1 MRTLAAIL
9 LALLTAR
16 LASAV
21 ELDIPVFA
29 GGYGTDFYARSAREF
44 ERLRPGVQVH
54 VYGDPRVQ
62 DQVRVRVIDGHY
74 PDAACVVYVL
84 WPELIQAGKVK
95 DLTPFLSGPN
105 WEGDG
110 RWGDTFLPG
119 ALENWQVGGRTY
131 GLPVSYSC
139 WTLFYNKGLFR
150 AHGWTVPRTW
160 DEFFVLCDRIRT
172 AGLAPLSV
180 PGTFWLYADAFFRSA
195 YFDLAGSAGWDAA
208 NNLVPGARQSPAYVR
223 AAGLEQRV
231 LQQVTLR
238 GWEGESHTGAELSFL
253 QGRVAMTVSGS
264 WLTNEMAGK
273 IPAGFDLGAM
283 NFPVF
288 PDGVADPSTIQMST
302 DSFFVFATGDPVRE
316 RLTIDFLRFLTSR
329 AQAAAFVRTFDSPSA
344 VRGVA
349 LSNYSPRMQD
359 TVEIIAG
366 ARTAFPMRQLML
378 QPPHVRQAIVD
389 ESGRLTH
396 GEITPAEFGRRL
408 EMAAAADRQ
417 QAADPTYLEYM
428 HPVAG
433 TLLLAGLA
441 GLAGFSGWAAVA
453 RRRTAGAGRAAFVRR
468 AQFARLRPGMAA
480 AFVGPALLVY
490 AALVVGPGLTAF
502 GWAFTRW
509 NGIAPRTW
517 VGLFNFK
524 YLLFGNDVF
533 WLALRHN
540 LFLMVV
546 PALFVVPIALL
557 CATLVHRGVWGGKVF
572 RAVFLFP
579 NLLGGIAATLI
590 WMSAYEPHGGLVNA
604 GITALGRLLHN
615 GYLSGF
621 DGFPWLASQHLYTA
635 LIPIY
640 IWMAC
645 GFNLILYLAA
655 MEGIDPQL
663 YEAAAL
669 DGASAW
675 RQFFLITLPSI
686 REVLVIS
693 AVFLVISGLNAF
705 EMIWLLT
712 SQFPD
717 SSTHTMG
724 TLLVSAMFQDMDIGR
739 ATALAVILFVL
750 VGAGS
755 AIVLRLM
762 RPEEAES

>member
-1 MRTLAAIL
+1 MRTLAASL
-9 LALLTAR
+9 LALITVR

-29 GGYGTDFYARSAREF
+29 GGYGTEFYVRSAREF

-62 DQVRVRVIDGHY
+62 DQVQVRVMDGHF
-74 PDAACVVYVL
+74 PDAACVVYVQ
-84 WPELIQAGKVK
+84 WPQLIQAGKVK
-95 DLTPFLSGPN
+95 DLTAELAGPN
-105 WEGDG
+105 WEGDAP
-110 RWGDTFLPG
+110 WGSTFLPG
-119 ALENWQVGGRTY
+119 ALENWQIGRGTY

-139 WTLFYNKGLFR
+139 WTLFYNKRLFR
-150 AHGWTVPRTW
+150 EHGWTIPQTW
-160 DEFFVLCDRIRT
+160 DEFFTLCAQIRA

-180 PGTFWLYADAFFRSA
+180 PGTRWLYADAFFRAAFYNLAGPSGWNA
-195 YFDLAGSAGWDAA
+195 VNDLA
-208 NNLVPGARQSPAYVR
+208 PGARLDPRYLR
-223 AAGLEQRV
+223 AAALEQRV
-231 LQQVTLR
+231 LQSAALR

-253 QGRVAMTVSGS
+253 EGRAVMTVSGS

-273 IPAGFDLGAM
+273 IPADFELGAM

-288 PDGVADPSTIQMST
+288 PDGVADPSTIQMGA

-344 VRGVA
+344 VRGIP
-349 LSNYSPRMQD
+349 LSAYSPQMRD
-359 TVEIIAG
+359 TAEIIAR
-366 ARTAFPMRQLML
+366 ARAAFPMHQLML
-378 QPPHVRQAIVD
+378 QPPAVRQAIVD
-389 ESGRLTH
+389 ESERLTL
-396 GEITPAEFGRRL
+396 GEITPLEFGRRM
-408 EMAAAADRQ
+408 EAAAAQDRA
-417 QAADPTYLEYM
+417 QAVDPEHLDYE
-428 HPVAG
+428 HPLAG
-433 TLLLAGLA
+433 TLLLAGVALLLGILGA
-441 GLAGFSGWAAVA
+441 GAVA
-453 RRRTAGAGRAAFVRR
+453 RRRAAGAGGAALARR
-468 AQFARLRPGMAA
+468 AQFAHLRPGVAA
-480 AFVGPALLVY
+480 AFVGPALALY
-490 AALVVGPGLTAF
+490 AALVVGPGLTALS
-502 GWAFTRW
+502 WAFTRW
-509 NGIAPRTW
+509 NGVSPRTW

-524 YLLFGNDVF
+524 FLLFGNDVF

-546 PALFVVPIALL
+546 PALLVVPLALG
-557 CATLVHRGVWGGKVF
+557 CAALIHRGVWGGRVF
-572 RAVFLFP
+572 RVVFLFP

-604 GITALGRLLHN
+604 GISAAGRTLHSAW
-615 GYLSGF
+615 LAGF
-621 DGFPWLASQHLYTA
+621 DGFPWLAPEYLYTA

-640 IWMAC
+640 VWMAC

-712 SQFPD
+712 SQFPS
-717 SSTHTMG
+717 SSTHTLG
-724 TLLVSAMFQDMDIGR
+724 TLLVTAMFQDMDIGR

-750 VGAGS
+750 VATGS
-755 AIVLRLM
+755 AVVLRLL
-762 RPEEAES
+762 RPAEAEA